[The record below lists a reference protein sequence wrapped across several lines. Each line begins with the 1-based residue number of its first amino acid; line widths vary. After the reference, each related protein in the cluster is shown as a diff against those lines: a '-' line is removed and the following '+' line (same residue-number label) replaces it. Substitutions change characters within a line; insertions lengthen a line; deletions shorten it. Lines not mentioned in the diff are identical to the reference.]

1 LFAPLAGVLMADYL
15 FIRRGVIDVPALYQP
30 HSGYWYW
37 KGANL
42 IAVAWVFIGFGLYWI
57 TPAAWVQ
64 TVFTLLVTGVG
75 YLVTMRLLLPKSAT
89 LRRSLG

>member
-15 FIRRGVIDVPALYQP
+15 FIRRGVINVPALYQP
-30 HSGYWYW
+30 NSGYWYW

-42 IAVAWVFIGFGLYWI
+42 IAVVWVFVGFGLYWI
-57 TPAAWVQ
+57 TPAIWVQ
-64 TVFTLLVTGVG
+64 TVFTLLVTGAG